1 MIYNQFQIKKNSV
14 YAKQKCCGQLSDV
27 FLALSCQ
34 YQSTLLKL
42 LSTQAI
48 IKEILCTHCLEI
60 EQACECNQLWP
71 VPSGSVIAVNSA
83 VSNFRY
89 LVNFDKP
96 SYPYNLFVSN
106 FNFLLILRLFAID
119 SVLSAAFPVCLFFHV
134 LIDTIGVLSLCLQN
148 YMNCSWN
155 FVVLCGPDQVSNF
168 VPSLIKFPSFDW
180 FRLWFHWLCSYPCSC
195 L

>member
-1 MIYNQFQIKKNSV
+1 MHP
-14 YAKQKCCGQLSDV
+14 
-27 FLALSCQ
+27 
-34 YQSTLLKL
+34 LLRDRAGL
-42 LSTQAI
+42 WVQPTM
-48 IKEILCTHCLEI
+48 THSFE
-60 EQACECNQLWP
+60 NRS
-71 VPSGSVIAVNSA
+71 PSGSVIAVNSA

-134 LIDTIGVLSLCLQN
+134 LIDIIGVLSLC
-148 YMNCSWN
+148 SWD
-155 FVVLCGPDQVSNF
+155 FVVLCGPDQVSYF
-168 VPSLIKFPSFDW
+168 VPSLEKFPSFDW